1 MVKSVPHGMW
11 DYMMT
16 TNLQSPP
23 APIDPQSPAAR
34 RAKWFGWWFYLTVIV
49 VAPFALILMAAVG
62 VYVWWKLADAKAAA
76 DVKAE
81 VARIQAAGEPVTIYD
96 LYAWHR
102 VPEGTTDTTP
112 LWLTALTMVDAIPIA
127 HTKYMDVP
135 IVGGNSKEV
144 ETLAVDH
151 PQTTLDLA
159 DEFLKV
165 NDGTVQAVLAAA
177 NAEGECRL
185 PVAFEA
191 GARAL
196 ISTQRARSVARVMS
210 LRTRVAV
217 AQGNSDAAVESIEAN
232 LALIRAID
240 HQPWVVDQ
248 LVRIAII
255 SVAMSDIEQLLN
267 NADLTEEQLARLQ
280 SNLQTLDIQNSF
292 THSLI
297 GERGVGYHGFHQF
310 PTPPPPG
317 APPATDP
324 MAGGKLIRPADCQFF
339 LELMQEYIDASR
351 QPLPKSIDD
360 SKQIAARVQSVAQS
374 TNPLDRMRYVLSM
387 QVVPATE
394 AAIAASARAQALR
407 NLNLAAIAAER
418 YRLAHGEYPP
428 DLKALGELLSAVPLD
443 PYDGQPLRV
452 VRKEG
457 ELVLYSIG
465 QDGRDDGGQDP
476 EDRNQ
481 PDIVVRLAKPPPTK
495 P

>member
-1 MVKSVPHGMW
+1 
-11 DYMMT
+11 MT
-16 TNLQSPP
+16 TNLLSPP
-23 APIDPQSPAAR
+23 APIDPRSPSAR
-34 RAKWFGWWFYLTVIV
+34 RAKWFGWWFYALVVV

-62 VYVWWKLADAKAAA
+62 VYVWWKLADARAAA
-76 DVKAE
+76 AVKAE

-96 LYAWHR
+96 LYQWHR
-102 VPEGTTDTTP
+102 VPEGANDTTA

-135 IVGGNSKEV
+135 IVGGNSTEV

-151 PQTTLDLA
+151 PQTTLELA
-159 DEFLKV
+159 DEFLSV
-165 NDGTVQAVLAAA
+165 NDGAVQAVLAAA
-177 NAEGECRL
+177 NAEGQCRL

-232 LALIRAID
+232 LALISAID

-297 GERGVGYHGFHQF
+297 GERGCGYHGFHNF
-310 PTPPPPG
+310 AVAPPPG
-317 APPATDP
+317 PPPAADP
-324 MAGGKLIRPADCQFF
+324 MAGGKLMRPADCEFYLQ
-339 LELMQEYIDASR
+339 LMQEYVDASR
-351 QPLPKSIDD
+351 QPFPKAIDD
-360 SKQIAARVQSVAQS
+360 SKQIAARVQTVGQS
-374 TNPLDRMRYVLSM
+374 TNPLERIRYVLSM

-394 AAIAASARAQALR
+394 AATVASARAQAMR
-407 NLNLAAIAAER
+407 NLNLAAIAAQR
-418 YRLAHGEYPP
+418 YRLAHGEYPA
-428 DLKALGELLSAVPLD
+428 DLEALGEFLNAVPLD
-443 PYDGQPLRV
+443 PYDGQPLRIL
-452 VRKEG
+452 RREG

-465 QDGRDDGGQDP
+465 QDRRDDGGQDP
-476 EDRNQ
+476 DDRNQ
-481 PDIVVRLAKPPPTK
+481 PDIVVTLK
-495 P
+495 